1 MPTGCLP
8 WQAVS
13 AAVISFLSMEQS
25 GMFPFVHNNQ
35 RRVPL
40 VVALVVGSI
49 SLTTFARL
57 AAESPDAAG
66 WKEFLSLEIKAKV
79 WSVTFSPDNKV
90 VATGSGGYLGTPGEL
105 KLWEAATGRELA
117 SASEKRSIRWV
128 AFSPDGKLLATA
140 EHDDTAKLR
149 DPRTGE
155 VLRVLKGH
163 ESGLDSVAFSPDGK
177 TIATSC
183 WDKTVKLWDTTTGE
197 TLTTFRGHAKEVYN
211 VAFSPDGQSIAS
223 GGHDGAVII
232 WDVKT
237 AEQRRVL
244 FAHQDVMHCL
254 AYSPDGK
261 RLASVSWDKTVKVWN
276 AQTGKLEATLEG
288 HSAQVLAVS
297 FSPDGKTL
305 ASVSGRWGDGNRAPG
320 PGEIKLWDVA
330 SQKEIAQ
337 LTGHTDRVFSVAF
350 SPDGKTLATGSWDGT
365 VKLWRRGE

>member
-1 MPTGCLP
+1 MEP
-8 WQAVS
+8 S
-13 AAVISFLSMEQS
+13 A
-25 GMFPFVHNNQ
+25 MFPFVRSNQ
-35 RRVPL
+35 HRMPL
-40 VVALVVGSI
+40 AVALVWASM
-49 SLTTFARL
+49 SLTTSARL

-66 WKEFLSLEIKAKV
+66 WKEVLSLELKTNV
-79 WSVTFSPDNKV
+79 WCVTFSPDNKV
-90 VATGSGGYLGTPGEL
+90 VATGSGGYLGTGGVL
-105 KLWEAATGRELA
+105 QLWEATTGRELA

-140 EHDDTAKLR
+140 EHDHTAKLR
-149 DPRTGE
+149 DPRTCE
-155 VLRVLKGH
+155 VLLVLKGH

-197 TLTTFRGHAKEVYN
+197 TVTTFRGHLQDVYN
-211 VAFSPDGQSIAS
+211 VAFSPDGRSIAS
-223 GGHDGAVII
+223 GGKEGVVKI

-237 AEQRRVL
+237 AEARMTL
-244 FAHQDVMHCL
+244 HAHQDVLHCV

-261 RLASVSWDKTVKVWN
+261 RLATASWDKTVTVWN
-276 AQTGKLEATLEG
+276 TSTGKLEATLEG
-288 HSAQVLAVS
+288 HSERVLAVT

-330 SQKEIAQ
+330 SQKEIAH
-337 LTGHTDRVFSVAF
+337 LTGHKDRIFSVAF
-350 SPDGKTLATGSWDGT
+350 SPDGQTLATASWDGA